1 MKGNT
6 MSNFV
11 KPLAGVCAALLM
23 SGCIEKEKI
32 VTIPDAEN
40 LLFTSQGDLLVNG
53 GKSIY
58 QVISQTNSD
67 GSTTY
72 SRASVY
78 EGAKCSFG
86 GIAQQGDWVFSVCKE
101 MYFKWKGFT
110 FKLVQDTHLLAAN
123 LNERPLNFQALDQGL
138 EHDPLDAMTIPNGIA
153 FSPTGALIIAD
164 TNFFAQS
171 NVGRIT
177 LDYSGN
183 LPQVAQFEPNWLG
196 SEYGFETPNGPRVV
210 GDTLY
215 ISDANKVRRL
225 VFNEAGEIPL
235 LFTNAGGDEVSNL
248 PDDNLFYTGGVIV
261 DDILP
266 YCDGIAVT
274 QFLAGT
280 LVYQDA
286 QGGRYKTLPFSFDSP
301 SALAIGEGP
310 MFDGS
315 DLMVTEKGVILE
327 FNSGIGNQLSRVPM
341 DFDLSE
347 PLTCE
352 ALKSLD

>member
-1 MKGNT
+1 

-11 KPLAGVCAALLM
+11 KPLAGVCAALLI

-40 LLFTSQGDLLVNG
+40 LLFTSQGDLLVSG

-58 QVISQTNSD
+58 QVSSQTESD
-67 GSTTY
+67 GSTSYT
-72 SRASVY
+72 RTSVY
-78 EGAKCSFG
+78 DGNRCSFG

-101 MYFKWKGFT
+101 VYFIWKGFT

-123 LNERPLNFQALDQGL
+123 LNERPLNFKALDKGL
-138 EHDPLDAMTIPNGIA
+138 EHDPLDAMIIPNGIA
-153 FSPTGALIIAD
+153 FAPTGELIIAD

-171 NVGRIT
+171 DVGRIT
-177 LDYSGN
+177 LDYSGD
-183 LPQVAQFEPNWLG
+183 LPHVAQFEADWLG
-196 SEYGFETPNGPRVV
+196 SEYGFESPNGPRII

-215 ISDANKVRRL
+215 ISDGNKVRRL
-225 VFNEAGEIPL
+225 EFDESGEIPL
-235 LFTNAGGDEVSNL
+235 LFTNAEGNEVSNL

-274 QFLAGT
+274 QFLAGK
-280 LVYQDA
+280 LVFQDA
-286 QGGRYKTLPFSFDSP
+286 QGEQYKTLPFSFESP

-310 MFDGS
+310 MFEGS

-327 FNSGIGNQLSRVPM
+327 FNSGIGNQLTRVAM
-341 DFDLSE
+341 DFDLSD

>member
-1 MKGNT
+1 

-11 KPLAGVCAALLM
+11 KPLAGVCVALFI

-58 QVISQTNSD
+58 QVTSHTESD
-67 GSTTY
+67 GSTIY
-72 SRASVY
+72 IPKSVY
-78 EGAKCSFG
+78 DGDRCSFG

-101 MYFKWKGFT
+101 VYIKWKGFT
-110 FKLVQDTHLLAAN
+110 FQLVQDTHLLAAN
-123 LNERPLNFQALDQGL
+123 LHERPINFKALDQGL
-138 EHDPLDAMTIPNGIA
+138 EYDPLDAMTIPNGIA
-153 FSPTGALIIAD
+153 FAPTGELIIAD

-171 NVGRIT
+171 DVGRIT
-177 LDYSGN
+177 LDYSGD
-183 LPQVAQFEPNWLG
+183 LPQIAKFEANWLG
-196 SEYGFETPNGPRVV
+196 GEYGFESPNGPRVI

-215 ISDANKVRRL
+215 ISDSNKVRRL
-225 VFNEAGEIPL
+225 VFNESGEIPL
-235 LFTNAGGDEVSNL
+235 LFTNAEGHEVSNL

-274 QFLAGT
+274 QFLEGK

-286 QGGRYKTLPFSFDSP
+286 QGQQYKTMPFSFESP
-301 SALAIGEGP
+301 SALAVGQGP
-310 MFDGS
+310 MFNGS

-327 FNSGIGNQLSRVPM
+327 FNSGIGNQLSRLPM
-341 DFDLSE
+341 DFDLSD

-352 ALKSLD
+352 AIKALN